1 MKLLVLGKEG
11 SGKSALVNS
20 LLEFNREDPR
30 AAKESSEGYSATTR
44 VQCYGDY
51 RGGINVELY
60 DTPGLGNE
68 QSARNILDQVVD
80 VTNGNVDRVLF
91 CIALSRGIRVDDSY
105 CNLISLLTR
114 MYTQRVWPHTIFVL
128 TFVNDPPYKEVSQRE
143 LHQQTVQNVKQQ
155 LHRAMLL
162 AGVDGSIANSVPL
175 LTAGY
180 DRGALPHETEDW
192 NERLFN
198 ECRKPGISG
207 LEGPLLQR
215 SSYSQGPLLQRNLHQ
230 IYSQSVIQYIGY
242 IMVGGIVGFVI
253 SRIAFGDSSAGA
265 LVLSVIGGII
275 GGVFCWNRNK

>member
-60 DTPGLGNE
+60 DTPGLGND
-68 QSARNILDQVVD
+68 QSAKKILDQVVD
-80 VTNGNVDRVLF
+80 VTKGDVDLVLF
-91 CIALSRGIRVDDSY
+91 CVTLSRGMRVDDSY
-105 CNLISLLTR
+105 HRLISLITR
-114 MYTQRVWPHTIFVL
+114 TYTERVWCQTVFVL
-128 TFVNDPPYKEVSQRE
+128 TFVNDPPFKEVSQKE
-143 LHQQTVQNVKQQ
+143 LHQLTVRNVKQQ

-162 AGVDGSIANSVPL
+162 AGVDSSIANSVPL

-180 DRGALPHETEDW
+180 DRGVLPHETEDW

-198 ECRKPGISG
+198 ECRTREMANSSG
-207 LEGPLLQR
+207 EGPLLQICPKHR
-215 SSYSQGPLLQRNLHQ
+215 QTVGLYVGIPTVCGGLYSWYGNWCSCLWSHWCSGTYSSRCNWRCSMRYCPL
-230 IYSQSVIQYIGY
+230 
-242 IMVGGIVGFVI
+242 
-253 SRIAFGDSSAGA
+253 
-265 LVLSVIGGII
+265 
-275 GGVFCWNRNK
+275 